1 VREYYAVNPYSPKK
15 GGLITAMQI
24 AQQAEVEFLAGIPMG
39 CCYVAVPED
48 PQTRGIVEE
57 LFQGEQ
63 LEFKVVKNPYI
74 P

>member
-1 VREYYAVNPYSPKK
+1 MREYYAVNPYSPKK

-24 AQQAEVEFLAGIPMG
+24 AQQADVEFLAGIPMG

-48 PQTRGIVEE
+48 SETRDIVEE
-57 LFQGEQ
+57 LFEGEQ
-63 LEFKVVKNPYI
+63 LDFNVVRNPYI